1 MSETPLT
8 VTDAFILALVLAS
21 AFLALLRGCVRESL
35 AVAAWVLSAFI
46 TYSIYYAGGP
56 ALTQLFSGNWF
67 VHTILVLGIFAGLVS
82 LFTIANQKILERIGT
97 GDKVPTWDQVAG
109 FCFGFLRGLA
119 LVAILFQVHVL
130 VFGAKET
137 PSWFREARLFPIVA
151 GTANILKVALPGPI
165 NKASA
170 AQQSSTRTPARPARA
185 PKTGDP
191 VGERPDGAGYSKDER
206 TAIDRLVRNK
216 LDKQ

>member
-1 MSETPLT
+1 MSDSPLT
-8 VTDAFILALVLAS
+8 VTDAVILALVLAS

-46 TYSIYYAGGP
+46 TYSIYYAGG
-56 ALTQLFSGNWF
+56 ATLTQLISGNWF
-67 VHTILVLGIFAGLVS
+67 IHTIVVLSIFAGLVS
-82 LFTIANQKILERIGT
+82 LFTIANHKILERIGN
-97 GDKVPTWDQVAG
+97 GDKVPTWDQIAG

-130 VFGAKET
+130 VFGVKDT
-137 PSWFREARLFPIVA
+137 PQWFRDARLYPIVS
-151 GTANILKVALPGPI
+151 GSANLLKVVLPGPI
-165 NKASA
+165 TSVSA
-170 AQQSSTRTPARPARA
+170 ASTERKAPARPVKA
-185 PKTGDP
+185 PRTGEKTDQR
-191 VGERPDGAGYSKDER
+191 EDGAGYSKDER